1 MTLRDLATIIS
12 KQEYA
17 NIPQHAW
24 PKKTFRDKTANDL
37 TKAVLAFFK
46 YRGIKAWRQAN
57 EGRYIQPEH
66 VHNVIGHRITVK
78 KGRFIPRG
86 KASKGIGDI
95 AAVIN
100 GIFTSWEVKVGKDT
114 QRADQKTFQKDLEAS
129 GGKYFLIK
137 TWDDFYFQFSQ
148 YETTNNS
155 QPASAVHGGPK
166 GDAAQNA

>member
-17 NIPQHAW
+17 NIPEHCR
-24 PKKTFRDKTANDL
+24 PKKTFSDKTANDL
-37 TKAVLAFFK
+37 TKAVLAYFK
-46 YRGIKAWRQAN
+46 YRNIKAWRQSS

-78 KGRFIPRG
+78 KGRFIPRS
-86 KASKGIGDI
+86 KESKGIGDI
-95 AAVIN
+95 AAVIQ
-100 GIFTSWEVKVGKDT
+100 GQFTSWEVKVGKDR
-114 QRADQKTFQKDLEAS
+114 QRDEQKKFQAEIEAS

-148 YETTNNS
+148 YEQINRLP
-155 QPASAVHGGPK
+155 QA
-166 GDAAQNA
+166 